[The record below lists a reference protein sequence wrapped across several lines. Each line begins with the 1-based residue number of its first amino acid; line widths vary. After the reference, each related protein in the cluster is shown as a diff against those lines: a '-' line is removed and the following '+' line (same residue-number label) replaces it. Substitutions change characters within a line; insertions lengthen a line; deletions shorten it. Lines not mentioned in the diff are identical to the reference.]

1 MYIRSDPMQDF
12 EYMIGTHPFT
22 AVCFSADGKFSMG
35 LSVETADNRW
45 TEVFGRKSVVVDP
58 AVVLSALTSFWN
70 KIAGP
75 FAGQS
80 PSRFSFDLS
89 LLVGPLPNGKVNF
102 VRDGLFVTFE
112 SQRGTK
118 ALESE
123 SVIPVEVLLAVGNL
137 LASFTPTHLA
147 EMWRRVSAPT
157 ELPAF
162 PVLDMEM
169 NQSDEDAK
177 RENEWYA
184 RALGQPLDY
193 YERLANWLHARQLAY
208 AVGAE
213 GYSEPSREEYDVANA
228 PETLPSMTEIDAV
241 YGLSIGLMTLTIEEV
256 REQAI
261 AGRNYSVR
269 DANVFRKFF
278 PR

>member
-1 MYIRSDPMQDF
+1 MQDF
-12 EYMIGTHPFT
+12 KYMIGTMPFT
-22 AVCFSADGKFSMG
+22 AVCASEGGRFSLGI
-35 LSVETADNRW
+35 SVETSDGKW
-45 TEVFGRKSVVVDP
+45 TDVFGKKSVEVDP
-58 AVVLSALTSFWN
+58 AAVLSTLTSFWN

-75 FAGQS
+75 FAGQ
-80 PSRFSFDLS
+80 PQTKFSLDLS
-89 LLVGPLPNGKVNF
+89 LLVGPVSSGKVHF
-102 VRDGLFVTFE
+102 VRDGLHVTFV
-112 SQRGTK
+112 SQDGNK
-118 ALESE
+118 ELKSE

-137 LASFTPTHLA
+137 IASLAPPHLA

-169 NQSDEDAK
+169 EQSEEDAA
-177 RENEWYA
+177 RETEWYA
-184 RALGQPLDY
+184 RSLGQSVSY

-213 GYSEPSREEYDVANA
+213 GYSEPTREEYDVANA
-228 PETLPSMTEIDAV
+228 PGTLPSMTEIDAI
-241 YGLSIGLMTLTIEEV
+241 YGLSIGLMKLTMEEV